1 MSESARRDS
10 RRPASAA
17 LDPAAAGAAPATPD
31 RAAERG
37 PSAAPPFTAEQ
48 RDAIERP
55 GGLLL
60 TANAGSG
67 KTSVLAERY
76 VRAARAEGG
85 DVGRILAITFTEK
98 AAAEL
103 RARVRGRFAALGD
116 EQRARATEGAWI
128 STVHGFCA
136 RLLRTH
142 ALAAGIDPRFA
153 VLDEHAARR
162 LALAAFERALDDLVA
177 AHGDAALDLI
187 AAYRPYDLR
196 EATFAVH
203 EQLRSRGEESPSL
216 PAPRPAPLQPR
227 HAALAL
233 ARAQAAVE
241 LEAARDGVTVER
253 ARERVAACAALLDRP
268 PGEPPAPGEVAAL
281 KLPGNGAGNG
291 NGALAGPGCA
301 AYREALQDYA
311 DACADVRAV
320 PVVALL
326 DALLQAFAQRYAEG
340 KAAASA
346 LDFADLELRAN
357 RLLREHDGLRARYA
371 ERFEHVLVDEF
382 QDTNPLQLELL
393 ERIAGERLYAVGDE
407 LQSIYGFRHAD
418 VRVFR
423 GRRAALAGEGRTATL
438 ATNFRSHPALI
449 DALDLA
455 FAPVFDASF
464 TPLVAGRGDDA
475 ERSPAE
481 AGSAD
486 AAGPE
491 APAGDGSTA
500 PDEAAPAAGP
510 RVELLVTDAAADWS
524 EAGLLAPGAVAPA
537 PLWRIAEAR
546 LLAARVHALLD
557 GGRAAGDIVLLLRA
571 TGDLAVYERALVER
585 GVPTYV
591 IGGRGYWSQQQV
603 RDLVAYLGVLANPRD
618 GLALTTLLAS
628 PLVGLSSDA
637 LVQLAAAARES
648 GRDAWWTLMGPAAPR
663 DPASDGPASTAA
675 SAGAAGT
682 AAPAGA
688 AGTAAPADAAG
699 TAAPAGAAS
708 TAAAAASAERLL
720 DRLAPDDR
728 ARVLALRAWLPA
740 ERRAAPR
747 HGIEALIDRV
757 LARTGYD
764 LTLLQMDGGA
774 RRMANVRKLMR
785 LAREH
790 EADHGPDLRGFLD
803 LVTGLGRGA
812 ADPRAAEDRESE
824 APVEGEA
831 LDAVR
836 LMTIH
841 RAKGLEF
848 PVVCVADLG
857 RAAPP
862 SGREVVRVGEG
873 GRVGIRLKALDG
885 GSGRPALAYRALGE
899 ERARGEAEEER
910 RLLYVAATR
919 AREQLVLSG
928 AVACED
934 GSWPDARPGA
944 PPLAW
949 IGPAFVPDVAR
960 RATAGAPAHGV
971 AEHDGVAVACTVA
984 RPATFAEALTAQGGE
999 PAAEP
1004 AAPPP
1009 EPAAAAPSP
1018 EPESAAP
1025 PPAPAAPASATPR
1038 AEPVSAASAPPAVA
1052 RPAPPP
1058 FAPATPRAEPESAA
1072 PPPAPAQAAPPPV
1085 AALSYTSLQEH
1096 ARCGYRFYLERV
1108 LGLPPVRERHVPA
1121 AGAAVHALDPL
1132 VRGRVVHAL
1141 LEALDLRRPQ
1151 PPGAAAVRRAV
1162 AHAGAEAT
1170 EPEVREIAALVAGFA
1185 ASELRERLAGA
1196 VDVRREQPFALAV
1209 APTPA
1214 PAAPP
1219 DGAPAGAADP
1229 LPLVGVFD
1237 VVAREGERTLIVD
1250 YKSDRL
1256 DGADPAALADDVYAL
1271 QRAAYALAALRA
1283 GAAEVEVVHCFLE
1296 RPDAPVAATFR
1307 PQDAEALTQ
1316 ELAARAAAVMQREF
1330 PVAPDPGPRL
1340 CDGCPG
1346 RGTLCSWPL
1355 ERTRAP
1361 EGRLV

>member
-1 MSESARRDS
+1 MSERVRHDG
-10 RRPASAA
+10 RQPESAA
-17 LDPAAAGAAPATPD
+17 ADRAPAGAP
-31 RAAERG
+31 
-37 PSAAPPFTAEQ
+37 AAPPFTPEQ
-48 RDAIERP
+48 CDAIERS

-103 RARVRGRFAALGD
+103 RTRVRGRFAALGD
-116 EQRARATEGAWI
+116 EARARATEGAWI
-128 STVHGFCA
+128 STIHGFCA

-196 EATFAVH
+196 EATFAVC

-216 PAPRPAPLQPR
+216 PPARPAPLQPR

-241 LEAARDGVTVER
+241 LEAARDGATVAR
-253 ARERVAACAALLDRP
+253 ARERVAACAALLERSLD
-268 PGEPPAPGEVAAL
+268 GDPPAPGEVAAL
-281 KLPGNGAGNG
+281 ALPGNGGASG

-301 AYREALQDYA
+301 AYRNALEEYA
-311 DACADVRAV
+311 DACADARAIG
-320 PVVALL
+320 VVALL
-326 DALLQAFAQRYAEG
+326 DALLRSFGARYAEA
-340 KAAASA
+340 KADASA
-346 LDFADLELRAN
+346 LDFADLELGAN
-357 RLLREHDGLRARYA
+357 SLLREHDALRARYA

-423 GRRAALAGEGRTATL
+423 GRRAALAGEGRVATL

-449 DALDLA
+449 EALNFA
-455 FAPVFDASF
+455 FAPQFDASF
-464 TPLVAGRGDDA
+464 TPLVAGRAAGVRPPDA
-475 ERSPAE
+475 RAE
-481 AGSAD
+481 AV
-486 AAGPE
+486 
-491 APAGDGSTA
+491 
-500 PDEAAPAAGP
+500 PDETPPGDRAAPAARPTSATAP
-510 RVELLVTDAAADWS
+510 RVELLLADAAADWS
-524 EAGLLAPGAVAPA
+524 QAGLLAPGAVAPA

-546 LLAARVHALLD
+546 LLAARVRALID
-557 GGRAAGDIVLLLRA
+557 GGRAAGEIVLLLRA
-571 TGDLAVYERALVER
+571 TGDLAIYERALVAR

-648 GRDAWWTLMGPAAPR
+648 GRDPWWTLMEVPF
-663 DPASDGPASTAA
+663 
-675 SAGAAGT
+675 
-682 AAPAGA
+682 
-688 AGTAAPADAAG
+688 
-699 TAAPAGAAS
+699 
-708 TAAAAASAERLL
+708 L
-720 DRLAPDDR
+720 DRLPSADR
-728 ARVLALRAWLPA
+728 DRVLALRSWLPA

-747 HGIEALIDRV
+747 HGIESLIDRV
-757 LARTGYD
+757 LQRTGYD
-764 LTLLQMDGGA
+764 VTLLRMDGGA

-790 EADHGPDLRGFLD
+790 ETDHGRDLRGFLD
-803 LVTGLGRGA
+803 LVAGLGRGA
-812 ADPRAAEDRESE
+812 ADPRATEDRESE

-899 ERARGEAEEER
+899 ERARAEADEER
-910 RLLYVAATR
+910 RLFYVAMTR
-919 AREQLVLSG
+919 ARELLVLSG
-928 AVACED
+928 AVGCED
-934 GSWPDARPGA
+934 GTWPEVKPGA

-960 RATAGAPAHGV
+960 RAAAGAPAHGV
-971 AEHDGVAVACTVA
+971 VEHDGVRVACTVA
-984 RPATFAEALTAQGGE
+984 RPATFADALAAQGACAELADAGGAAPSAKPADASSE
-999 PAAEP
+999 PAEP
-1004 AAPPP
+1004 LAPLA
-1009 EPAAAAPSP
+1009 PAAAPLAH
-1018 EPESAAP
+1018 
-1025 PPAPAAPASATPR
+1025 
-1038 AEPVSAASAPPAVA
+1038 PV
-1052 RPAPPP
+1052 
-1058 FAPATPRAEPESAA
+1058 T
-1072 PPPAPAQAAPPPV
+1072 
-1085 AALSYTSLQEH
+1085 ALSYTSLQEH

-1108 LGLPPVRERHVPA
+1108 LGLPPVRERDA
-1121 AGAAVHALDPL
+1121 AGAGAAMHGLDPL

-1151 PPGAAAVRRAV
+1151 PPDAAAVRRA
-1162 AHAGAEAT
+1162 AARAGTEPT
-1170 EPEVREIAALVAGFA
+1170 EPEAREIAALVAGFA
-1185 ASELRERLAGA
+1185 AGALRERLAQA
-1196 VDVRREQPFALAV
+1196 ADVRREQPFAFALA
-1209 APTPA
+1209 ATA

-1219 DGAPAGAADP
+1219 PAGGSEPGDPATGP

-1237 VVAREGERTLIVD
+1237 VIAREGERTLIVD

-1256 DGADPAALADDVYAL
+1256 EGKDPTALADRAYAL

-1283 GAAEVEVVHCFLE
+1283 GATEVEVVHCFLE

-1307 PQDAEALTQ
+1307 PQDADALAQ
-1316 ELAARAAAVMQREF
+1316 DLADRAAAVLRREF
-1330 PVAPDPGPRL
+1330 PVAPDPGPRI